1 MATMKAWR
9 THEYDEPKK
18 ALKLDTV
25 DIPQPGPG
33 EVLIKNQG
41 IPLNLNDLER
51 IRGGNMMAEPQRP
64 YSPGMEVMGVVE
76 ACGPGAETWAGK
88 RVVAITK
95 GAHGG
100 FAEYTVCPAGSTF
113 EMPNSVPFPDAA
125 ALFFPFHLAWLGLYD
140 RGDLK
145 VGETVLIHAA
155 AGGAGSAAIQLAV
168 ARGAKV
174 FATAG
179 SDDKLQLCRD
189 LGAAVAINYRT
200 EDFAK
205 IVLEQTGG
213 KGVDMVFDNVGEAV
227 MQQSFRAIGYGGR
240 YMMMGFA
247 SNKVV
252 VDEKFIVPRAL
263 SMGNF
268 DMRGVLLSYAPDQAV
283 PMMKAHTGWNF
294 APQSK
299 GAAITKGIVDLYV
312 AGKIKAIVGKEV
324 DFAHVPDAFED
335 MAASK
340 TVGRTVVRV

>member
-25 DIPQPGPG
+25 EIPQPGPG
-33 EVLIKNQG
+33 EVLIRNQG

-76 ACGPGAETWAGK
+76 ACGPGAEAWAGK

-113 EMPNSVPFPDAA
+113 EMPDSVPLPDAA

-140 RGDLK
+140 RGDLQA
-145 VGETVLIHAA
+145 GETVLIHAA

-205 IVLEQTGG
+205 TVLEQTGG

-227 MQQSFRAIGYGGR
+227 MPQSFRAIGYGGR

-247 SNKVV
+247 SNKAVA
-252 VDEKFIVPRAL
+252 DEKFIVPRAL

-283 PMMKAHTGWNF
+283 PAHTGWNF

-299 GAAITKGIVDLYV
+299 GAEITKGIVDLYI
-312 AGKIKAIVGKEV
+312 AGEIKAIVGKEV

-335 MAASK
+335 MAAGK

>member
-25 DIPQPGPG
+25 DIPEPGPG

-64 YSPGMEVMGVVE
+64 YSPGMEVMGVVDK
-76 ACGPGAETWAGK
+76 CGPGAEAWAGK

-100 FAEYTVCPAGSTF
+100 FAEYTIAPASSVF
-113 EMPNSVPFPDAA
+113 EMPQSVPFPDAA
-125 ALFFPFHLAWLGLYD
+125 ALFFPFHLAWLGLYE
-140 RGDLK
+140 RGRLAA
-145 VGETVLIHAA
+145 GETVLIHAA

-168 ARGAKV
+168 QRGARV

-189 LGAAVAINYRT
+189 LGADVTINYRT

-205 IVLEQTGG
+205 IVLEKTGG
-213 KGVDMVFDNVGEAV
+213 KGVDVIFDNVGEAV
-227 MQQSFRAIGYGGR
+227 MPQSFKAIAYNGR
-240 YMMMGFA
+240 YLMMGFA

-252 VDEKFIVPRAL
+252 VDEKFLVPRAL

-268 DMRGVLLSYAPDQAV
+268 DMCGVLLSYAADQAV

-294 APQSK
+294 APQSL
-299 GAAITKGIVDLYV
+299 GAKITKGVVDLYT
-312 AGKIKAIVGKEV
+312 AKKIKAIIGKTV
-324 DFAHVPDAFED
+324 DFSQVPEAFEA
-335 MAASK
+335 MAASQ
-340 TVGRTVVRV
+340 TTGRTVVRV

>member
-9 THEYDEPKK
+9 THEYDQPQK

-33 EVLIKNQG
+33 EVLIRNQG

-51 IRGGNMMAEPQRP
+51 IRGGNMMAEPTRP
-64 YSPGMEVMGVVE
+64 YSPGMEVMGVVDT
-76 ACGPGAETWAGK
+76 CGPGAEAWAGK
-88 RVVAITK
+88 RIVGITK

-100 FAEYTVCPAGSTF
+100 FAEYTICPAGSVF
-113 EMPNSVPFPDAA
+113 EMPESVPFPDAA

-145 VGETVLIHAA
+145 AGETVLIHAA

-179 SDDKLQLCRD
+179 SDEKLQLCRD
-189 LGAAVAINYRT
+189 LGAVVAMNYRT
-200 EDFAK
+200 EDFTK
-205 IVLEQTGG
+205 IILEQTAG

-227 MQQSFRAIGYGGR
+227 MPQSFKAIAYGGR

-252 VDEKFIVPRAL
+252 ADEKFIVPRAL

-283 PMMKAHTGWNF
+283 TMMKAHTGWNF
-294 APQSK
+294 ASQSR
-299 GAAITKGIVDLYV
+299 GAAITKGVVDLYV
-312 AGKIKAIVGKEV
+312 AKKIKAIVGSEV
-324 DFAHVPDAFED
+324 DFDQVPEAFEA